1 MCDIFTY
8 LLAAG
13 SRFWQNGTFEV
24 TKSEVDPAE
33 LLDPANPSTPPHTQS
48 PLQIS
53 VPSELEG
60 VVYIQ
65 VVIKRLSGM
74 DGGWTR
80 LKLANIDSYSAA
92 AIASCCLP
100 VKFNVNF
107 AQSASL
113 YLSSF
118 L

>member
-80 LKLANIDSYSAA
+80 LKLANIDSYSAHH
-92 AIASCCLP
+92 
-100 VKFNVNF
+100 VVY
-107 AQSASL
+107 QSNL
-113 YLSSF
+113 K
-118 L
+118 